1 MNIAL
6 DALAAELDTTDRTL
20 RRAVAQGLL
29 RAERPSP
36 RKVEIAVSE
45 RNFLRRWW
53 TLLSRL
59 REVLRT
65 EPTVEFAAL
74 FGSGARG
81 DMHEGSDLDLLVS
94 LRDGGD
100 ARALASRLTERL
112 GQPVQLVELR
122 DARRAPLLLAEV
134 LREGRVLVD
143 REQLWPAL
151 REIQPKVER
160 AAKRER
166 SRVSKE
172 FAARFAA

>member
-1 MNIAL
+1 
-6 DALAAELDTTDRTL
+6 
-20 RRAVAQGLL
+20 
-29 RAERPSP
+29 
-36 RKVEIAVSE
+36 
-45 RNFLRRWW
+45 
-53 TLLSRL
+53 
-59 REVLRT
+59 
-65 EPTVEFAAL
+65 
-74 FGSGARG
+74 
-81 DMHEGSDLDLLVS
+81 MHEGSDLDLLVS